1 MEEILAYGLLME
13 LDSTAEKLYNEKLDE
28 LFLKNPDN
36 PDLLELELISGNT
49 EESIIYITN
58 HINFSDINIEIFEK
72 KLVEFLKVLYSTM
85 NIETFSELSYKLWNR
100 LPCCISDREPLSVL
114 CYAGDSLSWG
124 DVVSA
129 RKNYERLFS
138 CYD

>member
-1 MEEILAYGLLME
+1 MEEILVYGLLME
-13 LDSTAEKLYNEKLDE
+13 LDSMAEKLYNEKLDE

-36 PDLLELELISGNT
+36 PDLLELELICGNV

-58 HINFSDINIEIFEK
+58 HINFNSINIEIFEK
-72 KLVEFLKVLYSTM
+72 KLVECLKVLYSIM

-100 LPCCISDREPLSVL
+100 LPCYISDKEPLSVL